1 MPHLGIFGLNFRKN
15 YCHIRNQHPQICQI
29 PKIRGKTAIPKFW
42 TKNGLFKKLGN
53 KLLSYYKSA
62 PSNLSNSKNSR
73 KKDNWVLLGIFGLNF
88 RKKLLSY
95 MNSGTSNLSICKI
108 LRKNKNTR
116 FWNKMPVLGIF
127 ELEFENNIVK
137 IEITTLQFV

>member
-1 MPHLGIFGLNFRKN
+1 MAYLKSWEIN
-15 YCHIRNQHPQICQI
+15 YCHITNQHPQLCLI
-29 PKIRGKTAIPKFW
+29 PKIQEK
-42 TKNGLFKKLGN
+42 KN
-53 KLLSYYKSA
+53 
-62 PSNLSNSKNSR
+62 
-73 KKDNWVLLGIFGLNF
+73 NWVLLGIFGLNF

>member
-29 PKIRGKTAIPKFW
+29 PKIRGKPAIPKFW

-73 KKDNWVLLGIFGLNF
+73 KKKQLGLIGH
-88 RKKLLSY
+88 
-95 MNSGTSNLSICKI
+95 
-108 LRKNKNTR
+108 
-116 FWNKMPVLGIF
+116 FWAKF
-127 ELEFENNIVK
+127 
-137 IEITTLQFV
+137 